1 MQRPKPSACGHLGLR
16 ERSGESGTALHARDA
31 FHADGMHPV
40 LHADCE
46 AAFDVPGPAELT
58 AVENG
63 NFASHAPYARTSGR
77 LFHGAL
83 SAVIRLTG
91 DGGTVRVK
99 ASSGE
104 DLKGEAEICVIV

>member
-1 MQRPKPSACGHLGLR
+1 ML
-16 ERSGESGTALHARDA
+16 TARVLDA
-31 FHADGMHPV
+31 EKHPV
-40 LHADCE
+40 IRAECE
-46 AAFDVPGPAELT
+46 VAFDVTGPAELI

-91 DGGTVRVK
+91 NGGTVRVK

-104 DLKGEAEICVIV
+104 NLKGEAEICVIV